1 MCYLG
6 QRLPATQTKNIRY
19 HVRSSVFEWEKQ
31 NKKKDVS
38 IIRTLEIWF
47 ILEGDFITRTIK
59 NKNDKAKSLPRFRT
73 ARGLVKL
80 LE

>member
-31 NKKKDVS
+31 NKKKMSV
-38 IIRTLEIWF
+38 
-47 ILEGDFITRTIK
+47 
-59 NKNDKAKSLPRFRT
+59 
-73 ARGLVKL
+73 L
-80 LE
+80 LEPWKYDLYQKVISLQELSKTKRTKPKVCQGSEKLEVL